1 MSKIRKS
8 AKGEECTIQIHPYC
22 NGNPETTVLCHA
34 PCEDK
39 GMGTKSPDFWAAYG
53 CSTCHDI
60 VDGRFRVNDPHSLG
74 IFQCLMRGVF
84 RTQKILIQ
92 KGLMNV

>member
-1 MSKIRKS
+1 MSKIRSS
-8 AKGEECTIQIHPYC
+8 AKGEECQIQIHPYC

-34 PCEDK
+34 PSEDK
-39 GMGTKSPDFWAAYG
+39 CMGKKSPDFWAAYG

-60 VDGRFRVNDPHSLG
+60 VDFRMSTHLTRG
-74 IFQCLMRGVF
+74 QIFACLMRGVF